1 MKNELEDDIQKRI
14 NNLNI
19 NIDNIIP
26 QLDVLNNMDDIN
38 KIEEYVEYYKN
49 LLKQI
54 NEINYEMQKIN
65 KEEIFDSFLAMNLN
79 FLKLSF

>member
-19 NIDNIIP
+19 NIDNII
-26 QLDVLNNMDDIN
+26 DVLNNNMDDIN

-49 LLKQI
+49 LLL
-54 NEINYEMQKIN
+54 N
-65 KEEIFDSFLAMNLN
+65 K
-79 FLKLSF
+79 

>member
-26 QLDVLNNMDDIN
+26 QVDVLNNNMDDIN

-49 LLKQI
+49 LLL
-54 NEINYEMQKIN
+54 N
-65 KEEIFDSFLAMNLN
+65 K
-79 FLKLSF
+79 